1 MWLLI
6 SLAVLSLPILDIAS
20 LVAVGNRIGVG
31 PTVAAVVLAFIA
43 GGILVRTQSFTLLQQ
58 ARATLAAGS
67 FPAREVFDGACVL
80 AGGGLLMFPGFLSDA
95 LGLLLLTPPVRGLLR
110 RLIGEI
116 ARRSGRFKVF
126 AATAAAG
133 GQRPAPGRGP
143 VIEGEYQKVDETP
156 PLLVPGARPANDD
169 DQPGTSDDRSS
180 PWRRS

>member
-116 ARRSGRFKVF
+116 ARRSGRFKIFDAPPRPGVN
-126 AATAAAG
+126 
-133 GQRPAPGRGP
+133 GQRPAA
-143 VIEGEYQKVDETP
+143 
-156 PLLVPGARPANDD
+156 AR
-169 DQPGTSDDRSS
+169 
-180 PWRRS
+180 